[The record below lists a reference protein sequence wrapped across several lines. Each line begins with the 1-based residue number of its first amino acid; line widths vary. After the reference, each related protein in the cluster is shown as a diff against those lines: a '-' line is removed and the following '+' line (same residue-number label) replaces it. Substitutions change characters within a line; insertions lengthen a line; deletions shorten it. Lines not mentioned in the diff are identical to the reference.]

1 MPKQKMSPDE
11 FSACRKRLEQV
22 WKNRVVDEG
31 LLHRAWHDAQEV
43 AALLYEAFGATQVFV
58 FGSLTEP
65 MWFTKGSDIDI
76 AVSGLSNDL
85 YDKARIKI
93 MNFDSAFKIDLIN
106 FDTSKGLFR
115 ERIKHQAISIEK
127 GTRPVLWQTLYK
139 HLQRQVFPAED
150 GDIYEM
156 NRKRLTQ
163 RINDELEKIDGI
175 LERIQRGLDNIDVLP
190 IAAREFIENTI
201 ATDLADVYRGVENIF
216 LRIAREVDMHVPT
229 GSRWH
234 TFNSKFLAC
243 KLCQKGLLTQ
253 MTEKRPERPPV
264 ISENTSLQLED
275 LLDFRHKV
283 NNIYGRE
290 LRYEKTIP
298 HAKSI
303 DLLFA
308 KVSQDLNTF
317 TDSLEKREE
326 DALKCKNQ

>member
-1 MPKQKMSPDE
+1 MSKQKMSPDE
-11 FSACRKRLEQV
+11 LSACRKQLEQV
-22 WKNRVVDEG
+22 WKNRVMDED
-31 LLHRAWHDAQEV
+31 LLHQAWHDAHEV
-43 AALLYEAFGATQVFV
+43 AALLYEKFGATEVAV

-65 MWFTKGSDIDI
+65 LWFMKGSDIDI

-93 MNFDSAFKIDLIN
+93 MNFDSVFRIDLIN
-106 FDTSKGLFR
+106 FDTSNGLFR
-115 ERIKHQAISIEK
+115 ERIKHQAMPIEK
-127 GTRPVLWQTLYK
+127 GARPVLWHTLYK
-139 HLQRQVFPAED
+139 HLKLQVFPTES
-150 GDIYEM
+150 GEIYEM

-163 RINDELEKIDGI
+163 RINDELHKIDGI

-190 IAAREFIENTI
+190 VQAREFIENTI
-201 ATDLADVYRGVENIF
+201 ATDLADVYRGIENIF

-234 TFNSKFLAC
+234 KNLLA
-243 KLCQKGLLTQ
+243 Q
-253 MTEKRPERPPV
+253 MTGKRPERPPV

-290 LRYEKTIP
+290 LKYEKTIP

-303 DLLFA
+303 DELFTN
-308 KVSQDLNTF
+308 VSQDLNTF
-317 TDSLEKREE
+317 TDALEKREE
-326 DALKCKNQ
+326 DA